1 MTESGKRAWIFPG
14 QGSQSVG
21 MGKDLYETFESA
33 KTIFNEADKSLG
45 MAISEMCFEGPE
57 EELQLTKNTQPA
69 LLTVS
74 YACLKAIEEI
84 NDGSFPAPDYLAG
97 HSLGEYTALAAADV
111 LDFQTVVYLARERG
125 RLMHEAGQQT
135 PGAMAAVM
143 GLDEVVL
150 TAICQETS
158 TVIANYNTP
167 GQLVVSGMK
176 DNVLRAS
183 EKAQAAGASRVV
195 PLNVSGAFHSPLMKP
210 AQEGLTEI
218 IAKLDFRTPE
228 IPVVANTTALPL
240 TSGDQVKTELID
252 QLCNGVQWQRSVEYM
267 INDGVTTFVEIG
279 PGRVLNGLVKR
290 INKEVTLQNI
300 GSAEMI
306 NGLFKR

>member
-1 MTESGKRAWIFPG
+1 VTESGKRAWIFPG

-21 MGKDLYETFESA
+21 MGKDLYDTFESA
-33 KTIFNEADKSLG
+33 KSIFREADEVLG
-45 MAISEMCFEGPE
+45 TSISDICFGGPE

-84 NDGSFPAPDYLAG
+84 NDGSFPVPDYLAG
-97 HSLGEYTALAAADV
+97 HSLGEYTALAAANV
-111 LDFQTVVYLARERG
+111 LNFSTTVYLARERG
-125 RLMHEAGQQT
+125 RLMHEAGQQS

-143 GLDEVVL
+143 GLDEDVL
-150 TAICQETS
+150 TAICQDTA

-167 GQLVVSGMK
+167 GQLVISGMK
-176 DNVLRAS
+176 DDVLKAS
-183 EKAQAAGASRVV
+183 EQAQAAGASRVV

-218 IAKLDFRTPE
+218 IASLEFRDPE
-228 IPVVANTTALPL
+228 IPVLANTTALPL
-240 TSGDQVKTELID
+240 LKGDQVKTELID

-267 INDGVTTFVEIG
+267 INDGVTTFIEIG
-279 PGRVLNGLVKR
+279 PGRVLSGLVKR
-290 INKEVTLQNI
+290 INKDVTLRNI
-300 GSAEMI
+300 GSVETV
-306 NGLFKR
+306 NGLFQ

>member
-21 MGKDLYETFESA
+21 MGKDLYDTFESA
-33 KTIFNEADKSLG
+33 KTVFKQADESLG
-45 MAISEMCFEGPE
+45 ISISEICFEGPE

-97 HSLGEYTALAAADV
+97 HSLGEYTALTAANV
-111 LDFQTVVYLARERG
+111 LDFPTAVYLARERG
-125 RLMHEAGQQT
+125 RLMHEAGQRS

-143 GLDEVVL
+143 GLDEEVL
-150 TAICQETS
+150 VAICRDTA

-167 GQLVVSGMK
+167 GQLVISGMK
-176 DNVLRAS
+176 DNVSKAS
-183 EKAQAAGASRVV
+183 EQAQAAGASRVV
-195 PLNVSGAFHSPLMKP
+195 PLNVSGAFHSPLMKS
-210 AQEGLTEI
+210 AQEGLTDI
-218 IAKLDFRTPE
+218 IVSLEFRDPD
-228 IPVVANTTALPL
+228 IPVLANTTALPL
-240 TSGDQVKTELID
+240 TSGSQVKTELID

-267 INDGVTTFVEIG
+267 INDGVTTFIEIG
-279 PGRVLNGLVKR
+279 PGRVLSGLVKR
-290 INKEVTLQNI
+290 INKEVTPQNI
-300 GSAEMI
+300 GSAEAI
-306 NGLFKR
+306 NGLFQ

>member
-21 MGKDLYETFESA
+21 MGKDLYDTFESA
-33 KTIFNEADKSLG
+33 KTVFKQADESLG
-45 MAISEMCFEGPE
+45 ISISEICFEGPE

-97 HSLGEYTALAAADV
+97 HSLGEYTALTAANV
-111 LDFQTVVYLARERG
+111 LDFPTAVYLARERG
-125 RLMHEAGQQT
+125 RLMHEAGQRS

-143 GLDEVVL
+143 GLDEEVL
-150 TAICQETS
+150 VAICRDTA

-167 GQLVVSGMK
+167 GQLVISGMK
-176 DNVLRAS
+176 DNVSKAS
-183 EKAQAAGASRVV
+183 EQAQAAGASRVV
-195 PLNVSGAFHSPLMKP
+195 PLNVSGAFHSPLMKS
-210 AQEGLTEI
+210 AQEGLTDI
-218 IAKLDFRTPE
+218 IVSLEFRDPD
-228 IPVVANTTALPL
+228 IPVLANTTALPL
-240 TSGDQVKTELID
+240 TSGSQVKTELID

-267 INDGVTTFVEIG
+267 ICDGVTTFIELG
-279 PGRVLNGLVKR
+279 PGRVLSGLVKR
-290 INKEVTLQNI
+290 INKEVSLQYVNNT
-300 GSAEMI
+300 ETV
-306 NGLFKR
+306 NGLFR